1 MQRSAATVVCVV
13 SETGARWVDQ
23 VDAANVGVCSPPA
36 EQPVLERATVATRM
50 ATSAHIPYFVH
61 DADPLELVARS
72 WVSLFDTNGPIGE
85 VEVATAETLA
95 RWRNETLEL
104 PDYYLVTDADTM
116 SPTRRHWFFGVLHEA
131 APARVIPARTLPS
144 ELVTVLEEL
153 KPGRWW
159 PPLPQLL
166 DGIERRAPDA
176 VATTEGDPRTSAFL
190 IRPR

>member
-72 WVSLFDTNGPIGE
+72 WVSLFDTNGPIGKS
-85 VEVATAETLA
+85 
-95 RWRNETLEL
+95 RWPR
-104 PDYYLVTDADTM
+104 
-116 SPTRRHWFFGVLHEA
+116 RRHWRGGA
-131 APARVIPARTLPS
+131 TKPS
-144 ELVTVLEEL
+144 SS
-153 KPGRWW
+153 P
-159 PPLPQLL
+159 
-166 DGIERRAPDA
+166 
-176 VATTEGDPRTSAFL
+176 TTTW
-190 IRPR
+190 